1 MKNYLNKYKYQL
13 LLFIIVSLLFWVNYS
28 PGTYLSGWDNLQTE
42 LNPGLAVKRAFFSV
56 WEEYQS
62 FGLTAGMAHAADL
75 MRAVFLWIV
84 SFVLPQN
91 MIRYFYHF
99 LMLLMGG
106 MGLMSLMGLVGI
118 SSGTAFLGALFYI
131 LNLGTVQ
138 IFYLPFESFSTFFA
152 FLPWGIWSFI
162 QLIKTGPVSNS
173 FSPVLATSF
182 SQPPFL
188 LFFIINLLGTPSFYT
203 QQLFIVYLL
212 VLGCIFIGFL
222 LNNIYK
228 TAAFKIVNINNVLK
242 NGAFLLVLILIINS
256 FWLLPQFYFLKSNG
270 SWMTQ
275 SKTNQIAT
283 EDTFYQNL
291 EKGTLNNFFR
301 LEGFYFDLKGIRN
314 TPLFAPW
321 KDHFNGYYGVL
332 SYLFGG
338 LGILGLLE
346 SFRKRKN
353 LGFLFILL
361 LSALALLSAT
371 PPFSWVNIWL
381 RQSSFVNQM
390 FRSPFTKFIIPY
402 SLVYSYFVAQGI
414 NIILRLAQ
422 DHKKMNL
429 FICLFVY
436 LFIFLYSLPSFK
448 GYLISPEMKVK
459 IPSDYFQVMNYLKTV
474 DKNKRVTLLP
484 DYTFWGWFFNRWG
497 YNGSGFLWYGIEQPI
512 ISRTFDVWSPKS
524 ESYFWEEKQA
534 LEAENLTQFEKV
546 LDKYNVDYLILDYSL
561 IPVVSS
567 YKSLA
572 TDRIEGLLSQSQKI
586 SLVFRGETVALYQV
600 GHPQKIE
607 SFVSLSS
614 GLKNIGPQVKLT
626 AEDRAYQENGDY
638 IADFPYDI
646 YYPFADLTT
655 QTRIKDKKW
664 SLEELADSFAI
675 NSDIALNFDDYQLYL
690 QSTSEASISDDQ
702 GIIDLKLNLNSFS
715 ENKKIKINFGKLL
728 VKSFD
733 VSGFN
738 NNLTEF
744 TLVAPELSQKYGYLI
759 KIRSR
764 NIKGSPLFFYIIDE
778 TKKQS
783 MLEEKLLN
791 ENEYFILPNKFD
803 YGLGYSF
810 VFQNK
815 SYENYPS
822 ENLLEEVSVY
832 LFPYKELKD
841 AKFIN
846 KNQNILSSNSLSGFE
861 VEKTNYFTYKV
872 SLNNKTPLLNNLIL
886 YQTYDAGW
894 IAISNGK
901 ILPHVLVN
909 NWANGW
915 LINNETMKQLNNGK
929 ILIVFWPQ
937 YLEFVGFGLMIVSL
951 IFVLLHQPKIK
962 VDEKNN

>member
-1 MKNYLNKYKYQL
+1 MKQLNHE
-13 LLFIIVSLLFWVNYS
+13 IIS
-28 PGTYLSGWDNLQTE
+28 
-42 LNPGLAVKRAFFSV
+42 
-56 WEEYQS
+56 
-62 FGLTAGMAHAADL
+62 
-75 MRAVFLWIV
+75 
-84 SFVLPQN
+84 
-91 MIRYFYHF
+91 
-99 LMLLMGG
+99 
-106 MGLMSLMGLVGI
+106 
-118 SSGTAFLGALFYI
+118 FLGALFYM

-152 FLPWGIWSFI
+152 FLPWGLWIF
-162 QLIKTGPVSNS
+162 LRVNKKNHAPLD
-173 FSPVLATSF
+173 FSASPRNDWI
-182 SQPPFL
+182 
-188 LFFIINLLGTPSFYT
+188 LFFLINLLGTPTFYT
-203 QQLFIVYLL
+203 QQLFIVYIL
-212 VLGCIFIGFL
+212 VLLCFSIPYFIR
-222 LNNIYK
+222 NYNHSW
-228 TAAFKIVNINNVLK
+228 TAARK
-242 NGAFLLVLILIINS
+242 LLLSFGLILVVNS
-256 FWLLPQFYFLKSNG
+256 FWILPQLYFLKTNG
-270 SWMTQ
+270 SWVAQ
-275 SKTNQIAT
+275 AKANQIAT
-283 EDTFYQNL
+283 EDTLYQNL
-291 EKGTLNNFFR
+291 EKGTLNNFLR

>member
-1 MKNYLNKYKYQL
+1 
-13 LLFIIVSLLFWVNYS
+13 
-28 PGTYLSGWDNLQTE
+28 
-42 LNPGLAVKRAFFSV
+42 
-56 WEEYQS
+56 
-62 FGLTAGMAHAADL
+62 
-75 MRAVFLWIV
+75 
-84 SFVLPQN
+84 
-91 MIRYFYHF
+91 
-99 LMLLMGG
+99 
-106 MGLMSLMGLVGI
+106 
-118 SSGTAFLGALFYI
+118 
-131 LNLGTVQ
+131 
-138 IFYLPFESFSTFFA
+138 
-152 FLPWGIWSFI
+152 
-162 QLIKTGPVSNS
+162 
-173 FSPVLATSF
+173 
-182 SQPPFL
+182 
-188 LFFIINLLGTPSFYT
+188 
-203 QQLFIVYLL
+203 
-212 VLGCIFIGFL
+212 
-222 LNNIYK
+222 
-228 TAAFKIVNINNVLK
+228 
-242 NGAFLLVLILIINS
+242 
-256 FWLLPQFYFLKSNG
+256 
-270 SWMTQ
+270 
-275 SKTNQIAT
+275 
-283 EDTFYQNL
+283 
-291 EKGTLNNFFR
+291 
-301 LEGFYFDLKGIRN
+301 
-314 TPLFAPW
+314 
-321 KDHFNGYYGVL
+321 
-332 SYLFGG
+332 
-338 LGILGLLE
+338 
-346 SFRKRKN
+346 
-353 LGFLFILL
+353 
-361 LSALALLSAT
+361 
-371 PPFSWVNIWL
+371 
-381 RQSSFVNQM
+381 
-390 FRSPFTKFIIPY
+390 
-402 SLVYSYFVAQGI
+402 
-414 NIILRLAQ
+414 
-422 DHKKMNL
+422 
-429 FICLFVY
+429 
-436 LFIFLYSLPSFK
+436 
-448 GYLISPEMKVK
+448 MKVK

-886 YQTYDAGW
+886 YQNL
-894 IAISNGK
+894 ISD
-901 ILPHVLVN
+901 L
-909 NWANGW
+909 
-915 LINNETMKQLNNGK
+915 
-929 ILIVFWPQ
+929 
-937 YLEFVGFGLMIVSL
+937 
-951 IFVLLHQPKIK
+951 
-962 VDEKNN
+962 